1 MRLQRRVDPLGS
13 CSYTFS
19 CGPTAIEDGFVF
31 AKLKPVQLASEG
43 RVGGGSC
50 DTLALRCHSGGGP
63 MSHVTLES
71 WVCHV
76 AHVMMTLPNVTSSHD
91 TIITPANFKR
101 HMTTVTSHV
110 TVRVS
115 PTTRS
120 VGHGG
125 VSGYGT
131 FLSVETRNSSS
142 ADLSE
147 QAKSEDPQGGWTRA
161 LGRSCSMHVR
171 LWTTTTGGAKPV
183 VAPPLPSSQAAGG
196 RLTHILCLGP
206 IAIWAKR
213 GPPVHASCQHR

>member
-1 MRLQRRVDPLGS
+1 
-13 CSYTFS
+13 
-19 CGPTAIEDGFVF
+19 
-31 AKLKPVQLASEG
+31 
-43 RVGGGSC
+43 
-50 DTLALRCHSGGGP
+50 

-171 LWTTTTGGAKPV
+171 LWTTTAGAKLV
-183 VAPPLPSSQAAGG
+183 VAPLRPACQEAGG
-196 RLTHILCLGP
+196 LLPQILCLGP
-206 IAIWAKR
+206 IAIWAKS
-213 GPPVHASCQHR
+213 GPLVHLAQRRPTKSDVQH